1 MPDTN
6 ILLTPFLSDEGV
18 AEVSDFMPVLE
29 KGHVHPLIRRAKT
42 VRGEVHFRMRCE
54 PKFDYGHAG
63 HHIEQRSGEVLFVS
77 DGRDNSVLRLRTVVQ
92 VRIEDSAV
100 VAEFTLGLLE
110 TASFPSSTPVP
121 MRARSRPRALTSR
134 RRA

>member
-63 HHIEQRSGEVLFVS
+63 HHIEQRSGEV
-77 DGRDNSVLRLRTVVQ
+77 
-92 VRIEDSAV
+92 RIEDSAV